1 MSMTDDYSENVEEIE
16 DSSEPDAIRNLRQA
30 NKRNEEKA
38 KAGEAAMRKL
48 AFLEAGLDPR
58 INPQV
63 ELFMKAYDGELS
75 EEAIR
80 AEATRYNL
88 ISGDVAPEPSA
99 PQSSSAF
106 DAGQTY
112 ARASLG
118 ADSGD
123 AAAPIQ
129 EGDPMLS
136 AYTEF
141 HTLRHSGATSEE
153 ASVAVLGKIFE
164 QARKGNDKFVFDATS
179 WQGSESARSR

>member
-58 INPQV
+58 VNPQV

-75 EEAIR
+75 DEAIR

-88 ISGDVAPEPSA
+88 ISGNVAPEPSS

-123 AAAPIQ
+123 AAAPIE
-129 EGDPMLS
+129 EGDPMS
-136 AYTEF
+136 TAYTEF
-141 HTLRHSGATSEE
+141 HSLRRNGATSEE

-164 QARKGNDKFVFDATS
+164 QARKGNDKFVFDAS
-179 WQGSESARSR
+179 EWQGSESARSR